1 MWKIHTVTQAA
12 AMIVEIK
19 IMIRGTLRS
28 RNPSLG
34 EHARDEVCRNIL
46 SSICSSSRS
55 AFDKHLEMWGVDK
68 RLTW

>member
-1 MWKIHTVTQAA
+1 MWKIHTVTQPA

-19 IMIRGTLRS
+19 VIIRGTLRS
-28 RNPSLG
+28 RNPSPG
-34 EHARDEVCRNIL
+34 ERARGEVRRNIL

-55 AFDKHLEMWGVDK
+55 AIDKHLEMWGVDK